1 MIALLSP
8 AKTLDFSP
16 VETPTTQ
23 PRLLERSES
32 LIKSLRRK
40 STADLMELMHISEK
54 LGTLNR
60 QRYRDFETPFTPQ
73 NAKPAI
79 LAFKG
84 DVYTGL
90 DADKFDEDDLDFAH
104 DHVRMLSGLYGVLRG
119 RDLMQAYRLEMG
131 TKLTTRKGK
140 NLYQFWG
147 DDITKL
153 LNEDLKNSGS
163 KLFLNLAS
171 QEYFKSVNIEVLN
184 APVLNIHFQENRD
197 GKFKVIT
204 FNAKKARGRMAHQMT
219 RQRITNPEDL
229 KQLDVNGYI
238 YNDDLSTELDWY
250 FTF

>member
-16 VETPTTQ
+16 VETRTTQ

-54 LGTLNR
+54 LGNLNR
-60 QRYRDFETPFTPQ
+60 ERYRDFVTPFTPK
-73 NAKPAI
+73 NSKPAI

-90 DADKFDEDDLDFAH
+90 DADLFDEADLDFAH
-104 DHVRMLSGLYGVLRG
+104 DHVRMLSGLYGVLRA

-131 TKLTTRKGK
+131 TKLATRNGK
-140 NLYQFWG
+140 NLYEFW
-147 DDITKL
+147 DNDITNL
-153 LNEDLKNSGS
+153 LNEDLSSSGS

-171 QEYFKSVNIEVLN
+171 QEYFKSIKTENLN
-184 APVLNIHFQENRD
+184 APVLTIHFQENRD

-204 FNAKKARGRMAHQMT
+204 FNAKKARGRMAHQLT
-219 RQRITNPEDL
+219 RQRITDPEDL
-229 KQLDVNGYI
+229 KQLEVNGYT
-238 YNDDLSTELDWY
+238 YNEELSGELDWY
-250 FTF
+250 FTL

>member
-16 VETPTTQ
+16 VETATTQ
-23 PRLLERSES
+23 PRLLSRSED

-60 QRYRDFETPFTPQ
+60 ERYRDFTTPFTSE

-90 DADKFDEDDLDFAH
+90 GAETFDEGDLDFAQA
-104 DHVRMLSGLYGVLRG
+104 HVRMLSGLYGALRA

-131 TKLTTRKGK
+131 TKLATRQGK

-153 LNEDLKNSGS
+153 LNEDLAASGS

-171 QEYFKSVNIEVLN
+171 QEYFKSVNINALD

-204 FNAKKARGRMAHQMT
+204 FNAKKARGRMAHQLT
-219 RQRITNPEDL
+219 RQRITNAEDL
-229 KQLDVNGYI
+229 KLLDVNGYV
-238 YNDDLSTELDWY
+238 YNDELSSELDWY
-250 FTF
+250 FTL